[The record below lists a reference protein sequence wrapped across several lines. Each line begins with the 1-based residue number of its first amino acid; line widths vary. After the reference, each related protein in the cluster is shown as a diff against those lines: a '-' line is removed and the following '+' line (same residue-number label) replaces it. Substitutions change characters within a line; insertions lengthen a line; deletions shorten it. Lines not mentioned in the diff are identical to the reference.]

1 MDTATR
7 TLTLGDDRSAGADVA
22 WGWIGAHAWPQ
33 WAVEVVT
40 VTTPKGRT
48 ADSPLGYTELRPWD
62 PPDPRLAPASCGFRS
77 VTHLTAENDPRLVL
91 GQRPGSDLVVVGPR
105 GHGLL
110 KALHLGSTAE
120 WLLQCPSSP
129 VLIARRATPT
139 RSILLCVDGSHHAG
153 AAVDF
158 LASMPWLPGVSIT
171 ALGVV
176 EGHDDL
182 AASVAEAVDVLAA
195 AGANVT
201 PVMVEPDPLALTIN
215 PRVTIFEHLDREDPD
230 LVVLGT
236 SGLTGL
242 SRLWVGSVASA
253 VSRHAHCSVLVVRD
267 PRGGDGDSDG

>member
-110 KALHLGSTAE
+110 KVLHLGSTAE
-120 WLLQCPSSP
+120 WLLHESRADLLAHESRHSGQYAVLGPLFVLKLKVAPTGLEP
-129 VLIARRATPT
+129 VDRVLPHLASFLKDRF
-139 RSILLCVDGSHHAG
+139 LLLDASTGVG
-153 AAVDF
+153 AAKVQGPQEAGKDVDIVWRQRQG
-158 LASMPWLPGVSIT
+158 LAIERDG
-171 ALGVV
+171 GVV
-176 EGHDDL
+176 ADPHLQRHFTDTD
-182 AASVAEAVDVLAA
+182 
-195 AGANVT
+195 GA
-201 PVMVEPDPLALTIN
+201 
-215 PRVTIFEHLDREDPD
+215 R
-230 LVVLGT
+230 LG
-236 SGLTGL
+236 
-242 SRLWVGSVASA
+242 
-253 VSRHAHCSVLVVRD
+253 
-267 PRGGDGDSDG
+267 